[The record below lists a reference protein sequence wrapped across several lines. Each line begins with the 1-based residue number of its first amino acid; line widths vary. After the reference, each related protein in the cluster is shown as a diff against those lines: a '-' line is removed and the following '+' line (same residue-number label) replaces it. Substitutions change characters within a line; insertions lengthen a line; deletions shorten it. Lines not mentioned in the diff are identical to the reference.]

1 MSFID
6 AMNSEPALI
15 KTGVN
20 GETVYT
26 EAGVGDR
33 MVSLFTML
41 NRGLEDSYIEKSM
54 DDIIGNISGVGDL
67 ADICVLCFQ
76 TRDVRGGKGE
86 RDLFYAMF
94 KKLYERRPL
103 VAGLLVPL
111 IPEYGCWRDMWE
123 LCERVPEMSETVYAH
138 TKTVFL
144 RDVELLEK
152 GELFKL
158 SLLAKWIPREKS
170 ETWPGLGRKLCAYI
184 YGEGEKTKTYRK
196 QVSALN
202 RGLKTVEVN
211 MCNGTWAD
219 IVPSAVPGR
228 NLKLHMKAFLNVN
241 KADMPRSTIEDRVE
255 CRQHF
260 LDFID
265 DLKSGKA
272 QAKGANVVYPHEV
285 VKKMMEWR
293 FCVYRTMDAEKR
305 NQVDILQGQWDSIKA
320 ETVKSGTAFGK
331 MVPLCDFSGS
341 MDGIPKLVSLALGIL
356 ISEINHPSFRD
367 HIMTFDEKPT
377 WYRFRKGDCLFEKL
391 ASVHDIGQ
399 GLNTDFYKACRLII
413 DKMVASRVPIGKE
426 PTDLLVLTDM
436 GWDAASTVR
445 ERANPW
451 KSQVQVI
458 REEFAEAGR
467 TLYPGTAGW
476 TMPRI
481 IVWNLRGEFKDFQ
494 AKAADEGVLTISG
507 WSPSVLKALQNG
519 TIENMRPIDGLR
531 TILDDERYDP
541 VREVC
546 AGAGAGA
553 GATKA

>member
-1 MSFID
+1 
-6 AMNSEPALI
+6 
-15 KTGVN
+15 
-20 GETVYT
+20 
-26 EAGVGDR
+26 
-33 MVSLFTML
+33 
-41 NRGLEDSYIEKSM
+41 
-54 DDIIGNISGVGDL
+54 
-67 ADICVLCFQ
+67 
-76 TRDVRGGKGE
+76 
-86 RDLFYAMF
+86 
-94 KKLYERRPL
+94 
-103 VAGLLVPL
+103 
-111 IPEYGCWRDMWE
+111 
-123 LCERVPEMSETVYAH
+123 
-138 TKTVFL
+138 
-144 RDVELLEK
+144 
-152 GELFKL
+152 
-158 SLLAKWIPREKS
+158 
-170 ETWPGLGRKLCAYI
+170 
-184 YGEGEKTKTYRK
+184 
-196 QVSALN
+196 
-202 RGLKTVEVN
+202 
-211 MCNGTWAD
+211 
-219 IVPSAVPGR
+219 
-228 NLKLHMKAFLNVN
+228 
-241 KADMPRSTIEDRVE
+241 
-255 CRQHF
+255 
-260 LDFID
+260 
-265 DLKSGKA
+265 
-272 QAKGANVVYPHEV
+272 
-285 VKKMMEWR
+285 
-293 FCVYRTMDAEKR
+293 MDAEKR